1 MARIL
6 LVEDDPMI
14 SEIYQRKFSAAGFEV
29 RIATSGKAVLDILR
43 TESFDLVLLDIVLPE
58 MSGMEILEALRNPKN
73 GYDLDTKIVMFSNLS
88 EKGDRDRAVAL
99 GASGFISKTE
109 FSPSELIAE
118 VTRFL
123 HQFEAQERNA
133 HVNQDTATVDVSVA
147 ETSTVGEDEDAQTN
161 Q

>member
-1 MARIL
+1 
-6 LVEDDPMI
+6 MI

-29 RIATSGKAVLDILR
+29 RIAVSGKAVLDILR

-58 MSGMEILEALRNPKN
+58 MSGMEILEKLRNPKN
-73 GYDLDTKIVMFSNLS
+73 GYDSNIKIVMFSNLS
-88 EKGDRDRAVAL
+88 EKDDRDRAVEL

-123 HQFEAQERNA
+123 HQFEARANNA
-133 HVNQDTATVDVSVA
+133 DRREISASSALDTSMPEEGNADSNQ
-147 ETSTVGEDEDAQTN
+147 
-161 Q
+161 

>member
-1 MARIL
+1 MARVL

-29 RIATSGKAVLDILR
+29 RIAASGKAVLDILR

-58 MSGMEILEALRNPKN
+58 MSGMEILEKLRNPKN
-73 GYDLDTKIVMFSNLS
+73 GYNSDIKIVMFSSLS
-88 EKGDRDRAVAL
+88 EKDDRDRAVAL

-109 FSPSELIAE
+109 VSPSELIVE

-123 HQFEAQERNA
+123 HQFEAQA
-133 HVNQDTATVDVSVA
+133 S
-147 ETSTVGEDEDAQTN
+147 STDRKGISISNVPNISA
-161 Q
+161 